1 MQYRRATAD
10 DAQAIAGVHADSWR
24 RSYRGAY
31 SDAFLDGD
39 VFDDRLSVWTARLQA
54 PRADHRTIVA
64 EHDGRMVGFAH
75 TALDEDETWGALLDN
90 LHVRHEVKG
99 LGIGTRLM
107 AEVAAVVLEE
117 RPSSG
122 VYLWVLQHNTPAQ
135 AFYDAR
141 GGKCVGADETTSPA
155 GDVLVALRYAWP
167 DPARLLLP
175 L

>member
-1 MQYRRATAD
+1 MDYRPATER
-10 DAQAIAGVHADSWR
+10 DAGAIAGLHADSWR

-39 VFDDRLSVWTARLQA
+39 VFDDRLSVWAGRLEA
-54 PRADHRTIVA
+54 PRPDRCTIVA
-64 EHDGRMVGFAH
+64 EHEGRVVGFAH

-107 AEVAAVVLEE
+107 AEVAAVVVSR
-117 RPSSG
+117 RPGSG
-122 VYLWVLQHNTPAQ
+122 LYLWVLEHNTPAQ

-141 GGKCVGADETTSPA
+141 GGTCAGSAETRSPA
-155 GDVLVALRYAWP
+155 GDVLIALRYVWP
-167 DPARLLLP
+167 DPSLLL
-175 L
+175 LSV